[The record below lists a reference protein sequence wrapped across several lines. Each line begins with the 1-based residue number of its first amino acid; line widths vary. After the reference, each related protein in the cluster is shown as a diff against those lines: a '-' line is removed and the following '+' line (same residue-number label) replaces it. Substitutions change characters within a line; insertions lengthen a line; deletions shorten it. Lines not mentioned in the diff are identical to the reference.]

1 MSEVIVDTLKHSGNS
16 GTANLTLA
24 SGGGVT
30 VPDTLTVPT
39 KKLVCPGT
47 IIQVQTGQDTAASTV
62 SLGSAYNWT
71 NLSTFSV
78 QITPTAASSKIL
90 ISGFFSG
97 ECDWEDHGVYFKLVR
112 DVASVGASDIAVG
125 DAAGNRL
132 RCTGVVQPG
141 YHGNDQDSTTAHS
154 TIPNYL
160 DSPNTTNQITYSI
173 YMCADGAS
181 KTWYLNRT
189 VGSTDSASYERLSSW
204 LTVQE
209 VAA

>member
-16 GTANLTLA
+16 GTANITLA

-47 IIQVQTGQDTAASTV
+47 IIQVQTGQDTAASTI
-62 SLGSAYNWT
+62 SLGGAFNWT

-90 ISGFFSG
+90 ISGYFGG
-97 ECDWEDHGVYFKLVR
+97 EADWEDHGIYYKLVR
-112 DVASVGASDIAVG
+112 DVASVGASDIAIG

-132 RCTGVVQPG
+132 RVTGVVQPG
-141 YHGNDQDSTTAHS
+141 YHGNDQDSTTAHT

-173 YMCADGAS
+173 YICADSAS

-189 VGSTDSASYERLSSW
+189 LGSTDAAAYERLSSW
-204 LTVQE
+204 MTVQE

>member
-1 MSEVIVDTLKHSGNS
+1 MSSIIVDEITHSGNA
-16 GTANLTLA
+16 GTANIALSSA
-24 SGGGVT
+24 GGIT
-30 VPDTLTVPT
+30 VQDTLTVPT

-71 NLSTFSV
+71 NLPSFSV
-78 QITPTAASSKIL
+78 QITPTSASSKIL
-90 ISGFFSG
+90 ISGYFGG
-97 ECDWEDHGVYFKLVR
+97 EADWEDHGVYFKLVR
-112 DVASVGASDIAVG
+112 DINSVGASDIAVG
-125 DAAGNRL
+125 DADGNRL
-132 RCTGVVQPG
+132 RVTGVVQPG
-141 YHGNDQDSTTAHS
+141 YHGNDQDSTTAHC

-160 DSPNTTNQITYSI
+160 DSPNTTNQLTYSI

-189 VGSTDSASYERLSSW
+189 VGTTDGASYERLASW
-204 LTVQE
+204 LTAQE